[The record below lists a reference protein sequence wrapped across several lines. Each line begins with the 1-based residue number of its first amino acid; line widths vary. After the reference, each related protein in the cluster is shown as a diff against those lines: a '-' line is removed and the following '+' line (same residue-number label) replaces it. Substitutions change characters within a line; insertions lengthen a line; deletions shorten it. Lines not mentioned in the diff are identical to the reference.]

1 MNAERF
7 LRQLKSCDTMIQRGI
22 ERIRELEYALL
33 PSGISYDGI
42 RVQTSPA
49 DQMSEGVARI
59 CDEIR
64 KLEKRVAEDSRK
76 KREVEAVVAQL
87 DPVKMDIVYY
97 RYRDRMM
104 FTEISQKIGYS
115 YPQTRRLHKQLLR
128 EVEVMISEQMECKED
143 HGGGSGIPFDARDD
157 LYSMFD
163 DGEC

>member
-1 MNAERF
+1 MNADKY
-7 LRQLKSCDTMIQRGI
+7 LRQLKSREIMIQRGI
-22 ERIRELEYALL
+22 ERIKEMELALL

-42 RVQTSPA
+42 RVQTSPT
-49 DQMSEGVARI
+49 DKMSDGVARI

-97 RYRDRMM
+97 RYRDSMM

-128 EVEVMISEQMECKED
+128 EVEVIINENGKED
-143 HGGGSGIPFDARDD
+143 PGSSVRSTSDSWDD
-157 LYSMFD
+157 S
-163 DGEC
+163 DGLPDHSES